1 MRQETEMNQTIFA
14 LKGTFAYTPAPES
27 CVFEEDSF
35 LVFRGGKAKE
45 IWKELPELIR
55 DTGL

>member
-1 MRQETEMNQTIFA
+1 MNQTIFA

-27 CVFEEDSF
+27 CVFEEESF